1 MSIVGHQTAVHPD
14 LLTHG
19 AWGNY
24 HVGHATSVVSDDD
37 RNRRKLERRR
47 EREGGEREMERRGE
61 REERRGRERRRERD
75 GREREG
81 EKEE

>member
-47 EREGGEREMERRGE
+47 EREGGERNGEKGREGGEKRE
-61 REERRGRERRRERD
+61 REE
-75 GREREG
+75 EG
-81 EKEE
+81 KRW